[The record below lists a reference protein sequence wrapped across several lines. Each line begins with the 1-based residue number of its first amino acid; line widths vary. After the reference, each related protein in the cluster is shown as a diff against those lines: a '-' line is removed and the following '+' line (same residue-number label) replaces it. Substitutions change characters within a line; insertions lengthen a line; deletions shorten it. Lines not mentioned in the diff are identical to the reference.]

1 MIESKGIKSTEE
13 EITEEEITEEAA
25 SGIVVAKSVAE
36 KEIEAWFEYKKIRPD
51 LRNKPNQISGVDS
64 QREAIVNSVMYGIV
78 TFKPETGELAQ
89 VLQFPLTKED
99 GATFLSKLTFKP
111 RLTRLEVMNC
121 SKGLKP
127 MDIEG
132 KQAAYL
138 SAIVGKPTS
147 VLNQMDEVDRGLADV
162 IAGYFLA

>member
-1 MIESKGIKSTEE
+1 MGESKGIKSTEE
-13 EITEEEITEEAA
+13 QT
-25 SGIVVAKSVAE
+25 SGIIIAQEVAE
-36 KEIEAWFEYKKIRPD
+36 QEVESWFEFKKIRPD
-51 LRNKPNQISGVDS
+51 LRNKPNQISGIDS
-64 QREAIVNSVMYGIV
+64 QREAIVSSVMYGIV
-78 TFKPETGELAQ
+78 TFNPETGELTQ

-99 GATFLSKLTFKP
+99 GTVFLSKLTFKP

-138 SAIVGKPTS
+138 SAVVGKPTS
-147 VLNQMDEVDRGLADV
+147 VLNQMDEMDRGLSDV
-162 IAGYFLA
+162 IAGYFWLNRGWKGSH